1 MDASERPSRPMDS
14 SGRKED
20 AYVARLRDERDW
32 IDLDAPEMTA
42 IAAA

>member
-1 MDASERPSRPMDS
+1 MDASEKPTRPMDS
-14 SGRKED
+14 SGPKP
-20 AYVARLRDERDW
+20 ARPRGERDW